1 VMERRRTTGPT
12 RTCVGCGTRDAQSA
26 MIRLRRAPAGAV
38 VADPGLRDG
47 RSAYVHASGEC
58 VRGLVRS
65 KGLGK
70 SLRTT
75 VAKEARVELM
85 QVLDAQLSSG
95 TLVVNTVAPRRDSG
109 ARTEA

>member
-1 VMERRRTTGPT
+1 ML
-12 RTCVGCGTRDAQSA
+12 
-26 MIRLRRAPAGAV
+26 RLRRSTAGTV
-38 VADPGLRDG
+38 CADPALRDG
-47 RSAYVHASGEC
+47 RSAYVHARSEC
-58 VRGLVRS
+58 IRGLLRS

-75 VAKEARVELM
+75 VAREARMELM

-95 TLVVNTVAPRRDSG
+95 TLAAPRRQSG